1 MVSAM
6 PGAAICQ
13 IETVYENRIDKR
25 RIDEH
30 HCVAIEL
37 QHRSKRR

>member
-1 MVSAM
+1 M

-13 IETVYENRIDKR
+13 IETVYENRIDER

-30 HCVAIEL
+30 HCVAVEL
-37 QHRSKRR
+37 HHRSKRR